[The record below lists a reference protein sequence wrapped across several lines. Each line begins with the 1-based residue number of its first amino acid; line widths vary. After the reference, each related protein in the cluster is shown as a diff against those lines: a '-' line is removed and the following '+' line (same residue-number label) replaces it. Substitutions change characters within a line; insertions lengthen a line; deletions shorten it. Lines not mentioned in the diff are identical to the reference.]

1 LFSGSSLF
9 ANIGSST
16 SNFLKKE
23 NNKDENESGE
33 ENEDNEDDILK
44 PSNSP
49 RAYDPVNNENKVAFK
64 SIYTK
69 KYVKEIES
77 FFELV
82 KEEKKII
89 QTDSNIKEDKEKSE
103 VKEDKKPEIINKYVN
118 KGKGFLSL
126 EYTEEGGKAAIIVYR
141 LVSLFIFLQI
151 RNGVGN
157 IITDGVLN
165 HNIRKFDRYIKNLK
179 HVAQF
184 SYMKKNTQTNKLEL
198 GMAKIPV
205 KLLLD
210 LKFIIV
216 FNLLFLYYLINL
228 VYERR

>member
-1 LFSGSSLF
+1 MFSGSSLF